1 MNYSGINTSTRFK
14 YDLWQ
19 FFDHKIGR
27 DKAFKWFL
35 KPRKKL
41 EQQLVKEIKGRD
53 KGKNL
58 GIKEV
63 VYKDKDQIA
72 KLIKENKPF
81 VLRQLAK
88 DWNCVQKWSPEY
100 LRELHGE
107 DEIVFVDNSDRKNN
121 KFEITHLKDIIDNM
135 NNGGAKYYR
144 FYPLLRRHPEHVND
158 FDYKWLRHNSD
169 RGVSKVEVFHTFI
182 GGNQTETDIHCG
194 FSSNFFTQAHGQ
206 KRWVMVG
213 QEFTPIVDP
222 FPGIRLTRSGNG
234 YAGKPFSFFNPDY
247 ETYPGYEYVDY
258 YDVTLDAGDV
268 LYVPPFMYHN
278 VINLSPS
285 IGVAYRWISYA
296 SAFRSSP
303 LFFSMDMTMINPS
316 IWKCFNMHAEDT
328 NIVHLMDMGLID
340 DYIEENKKSEKP
352 LRSVIK

>member
-1 MNYSGINTSTRFK
+1 MNDSGINSFTRFK

-19 FFDHKIGR
+19 LFDHKIGR

-41 EQQLVKEIKGRD
+41 EQRLVKEIQRRD
-53 KGKNL
+53 VGKNL
-58 GIKEV
+58 GIREVTYESKEQV
-63 VYKDKDQIA
+63 GQ
-72 KLIKENKPF
+72 LIKDNKPF

-88 DWNCVQKWSPEY
+88 DWDCVKKWSPEY
-100 LRELHGE
+100 LKKLHGD

-121 KFEITHLKDIIDNM
+121 KFEITHLRDIIDNM

-144 FYPLLRRHPEHVND
+144 FYPLLRKHPEHLKD
-158 FDYKWLRHNSD
+158 FDYQWLRGNSD

-182 GGNQTETDIHCG
+182 GGDQTETDIHCG
-194 FSSNFFTQAHGQ
+194 FSSNFFTQAYGQ
-206 KRWVMVG
+206 KRWVLVG

-247 ETYPGYEYVDY
+247 ETYPGYKHVDY

-285 IGVAYRWISYA
+285 IGVAYRWIAYST
-296 SAFRSSP
+296 AFKASP
-303 LFFSMDMTMINPS
+303 LFFTMDMTMLNPT
-316 IWKCFNMHAEDT
+316 IWKCFKMHSEDT
-328 NIVHLMDMGLID
+328 NMVHLMDMGLID
-340 DYIEENKKSEKP
+340 DYIQKHNSKEIDPIYE
-352 LRSVIK
+352 

>member
-1 MNYSGINTSTRFK
+1 MQSNSINTITRLK

-19 FFDHKIGR
+19 LFDHKIGR
-27 DKAFKWFL
+27 DKAFSWFL

-41 EQQLVKEIKGRD
+41 EERLVKEISRKP

-58 GIKEV
+58 GIQEV
-63 VYKDKDQIA
+63 VYRDKAQIQE
-72 KLIKENKPF
+72 LIKANKPF

-88 DWNCVQKWSPEY
+88 DWNCAKNWSPQY
-100 LRELHGE
+100 LRDKYG
-107 DEIVFVDNSDRKNN
+107 DDDIVFVDNSDRKNN
-121 KFEITHLKDIIDNM
+121 QFEITHLRDIIDNM
-135 NNGGAKYYR
+135 NDGGAKYYR
-144 FYPLLRRHPEHVND
+144 FYPLLRRHPECIKD
-158 FDYKWLRHNSD
+158 FDYEWLRANSD

-194 FSSNFFTQAHGQ
+194 FSSNFFTQAYGQ
-206 KRWVMVG
+206 KRWILVG

-234 YAGKPFSFFNPDY
+234 YAGKPFSFFQPDY

-296 SAFRSSP
+296 SAFRASP
-303 LFFSMDMTMINPS
+303 LFFTMDLTMVNPS
-316 IWKCFNMHAEDT
+316 IWKCFKMHSEDT
-328 NIVHLMDMGLID
+328 NMVHLMDMGLID
-340 DYIEENKKSEKP
+340 DYVAEHQDKEKV
-352 LRSVIK
+352 LDQIYE